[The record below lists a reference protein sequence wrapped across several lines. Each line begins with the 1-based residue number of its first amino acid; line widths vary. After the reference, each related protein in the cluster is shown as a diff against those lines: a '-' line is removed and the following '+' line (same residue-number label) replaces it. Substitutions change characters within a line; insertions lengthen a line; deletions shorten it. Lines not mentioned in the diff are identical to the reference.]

1 MGSYLSTDIN
11 AVLVSTIKEYFI
23 IINEL
28 QNTINDESKLRH
40 EYKFAIFNLEE
51 ITTGLNL
58 IHYKKCDLIN
68 KERDLFE
75 NIRKIMQLFLT
86 TKEPF
91 KNEALKNL
99 YISFKQIEKEK
110 YQANISYNSF
120 NYSSNEIKSF
130 ITLSDIYISSDK
142 LPVEFISDLD

>member
-11 AVLVSTIKEYFI
+11 AVMVSTIKEYII

-40 EYKFAIFNLEE
+40 EYKFAIFNLEK
-51 ITTGLNL
+51 ITTDLNL
-58 IHYKKCDLIN
+58 IHNKKCDLIN
-68 KERDLFE
+68 KERDVFE

-91 KNEALKNL
+91 KNESLKNL

-110 YQANISYNSF
+110 EKARYQHNFSYN
-120 NYSSNEIKSF
+120 SNEIKSF
-130 ITLSDIYISSDK
+130 ITLSDIYISSEK
-142 LPVEFISDLD
+142 LPVEFLPDLD